1 MPESSSSSSCNSKE
15 ALQSSIVNS
24 AVLPALLSGAVQA
37 ALFNPY
43 DRALYVRVKYRRKK
57 FLDWRNFDRPF
68 QGFLNASFYRT
79 TVSGGYFLWQDI
91 VRIAIERFF
100 PARFHDASSPQFNG
114 ALIGLLAGSLNGFL
128 LNPLQIVKFRM
139 WNSGS
144 SAEAMNFWRT
154 ARQLFREGGSHI
166 FFRGCL
172 TTVVR
177 DCVFGVTYESV
188 RRMNYGDIVFSP
200 PNEKSAGEQQA
211 ARCDKASLLSNMS
224 AALCASILSS
234 PFNFVRSVVYS
245 TAPGATP
252 VNAVFLYRALANQ
265 LKFVYRFGE
274 SYVDLASMTPDKR
287 IYVAAHHRI
296 VPRQYYPKAAWA
308 WFNSRLNI
316 GWGSLRIGL
325 GMGMSQNLFYFF
337 QKSFS

>member
-1 MPESSSSSSCNSKE
+1 MSVKSSPNSKDP
-15 ALQSSIVNS
+15 LQSSILHS

-43 DRALYVRVKYRRKK
+43 DRALYVRVKYRRRK

-79 TVSGGYFLWQDI
+79 TVSGGYFLWQDT
-91 VRIAIERFF
+91 VRIVIERFF
-100 PARFHDASSPQFNG
+100 PSQFHGGASPQFNA
-114 ALIGLLAGSLNGFL
+114 ALIGLLAGALNGFL

-144 SAEAMNFWRT
+144 SAAAMNFWQT
-154 ARQLFREGGSHI
+154 ARQLFREGGCHI

-172 TTVVR
+172 TTVIR

-188 RRMNYGDIVFSP
+188 RRMNYGDMFFSSP
-200 PNEKSAGEQQA
+200 TDKEAEEQHSG
-211 ARCDKASLLSNMS
+211 RYDKASLFSNMS

-252 VNAVFLYRALANQ
+252 VNAIFLYRALANQ
-265 LKFVYRFGE
+265 LKFVYRYGD
-274 SYVDLASMTPDKR
+274 SYVHRASIAPGDRIKHLARSCGAQR
-287 IYVAAHHRI
+287 RC
-296 VPRQYYPKAAWA
+296 YPKETWG

-337 QKSFS
+337 QKSFA